1 MPLCRALNKSPFE
14 EASLFKE
21 LLSFCVCVFFVL
33 FRLFYPPKGQAFPAP
48 VISWGLS
55 RCPLVPAP
63 EVTAEAQNCKRVS
76 LVPAL
81 GASQKKNKNIAGNR
95 RTGRAPSGLVSPR
108 HLLKAGRRIADSLVP
123 ACLCSW
129 EQGESQLGPGRRG
142 LCRAAVC

>member
-1 MPLCRALNKSPFE
+1 MLC
-14 EASLFKE
+14 
-21 LLSFCVCVFFVL
+21 FCFVL
-33 FRLFYPPKGQAFPAP
+33 FCLFYPPKGQAFPAP

-55 RCPLVPAP
+55 RCPLVPAL

-81 GASQKKNKNIAGNR
+81 GASGEKTKNKNIAGNR

-129 EQGESQLGPGRRG
+129 EQGESQLGPGSRG
-142 LCRAAVC
+142 LCRAAAC

>member
-21 LLSFCVCVFFVL
+21 LLSLCCVVL
-33 FRLFYPPKGQAFPAP
+33 FGFFCLFFPPKGQAFPAP

-81 GASQKKNKNIAGNR
+81 EASGKKNTSQG
-95 RTGRAPSGLVSPR
+95 TELEGLLQVWSP
-108 HLLKAGRRIADSLVP
+108 
-123 ACLCSW
+123 
-129 EQGESQLGPGRRG
+129 PGIS
-142 LCRAAVC
+142 